1 MQHIDH
7 ILRSLC
13 RSVVAFRVDLEGT
26 LHDCDE
32 HSVPSGCFLSRGSRA
47 AMAQGAA
54 MRVRAALANG
64 LRMQDR
70 RMAAIF
76 GKHLNLGREAVDIYC
91 LMCYQY
97 WIACWLLLCDV
108 DYFVCCLIIKL
119 ITIDYHLDYDIDYY
133 CDYLLIIQFSIYRRL
148 SYWLLFEY
156 YIDYCLYWHVD
167 GYLLYFWSLAITTL
181 SIILSLVD
189 LIHYTACYNITV
201 FRIPCYFVFWI
212 VFCAWISQFGF
223 TLITYWLFWCLFRRS
238 SIYSNM
244 CFFFGTFGL

>member
-54 MRVRAALANG
+54 MRARAALANG

-76 GKHLNLGREAVDIYC
+76 GKHLNLGREAVDI
-91 LMCYQY
+91 
-97 WIACWLLLCDV
+97 
-108 DYFVCCLIIKL
+108 
-119 ITIDYHLDYDIDYY
+119 
-133 CDYLLIIQFSIYRRL
+133 
-148 SYWLLFEY
+148 
-156 YIDYCLYWHVD
+156 
-167 GYLLYFWSLAITTL
+167 
-181 SIILSLVD
+181 
-189 LIHYTACYNITV
+189 
-201 FRIPCYFVFWI
+201 
-212 VFCAWISQFGF
+212 
-223 TLITYWLFWCLFRRS
+223 
-238 SIYSNM
+238 
-244 CFFFGTFGL
+244 